1 MMNSYAIQQV
11 KRVIEEYNPEF
22 DMLPRDLPQVDWV
35 DARLAEAILEM
46 AEEIELLKGEI
57 KNLKE
62 QK

>member
-1 MMNSYAIQQV
+1 MKSHTIREVERVV
-11 KRVIEEYNPEF
+11 KEYDPEF
-22 DMLPRDLPQVDWV
+22 DMLPREFPQVDWV